1 MIERGRIEHARGL
14 LLANDIAGARLLCE
28 TCLLAPSDAR
38 ELAGAHLILAACS
51 RRQGDPATMLA
62 HAMSAVAATPDDALA
77 HYALAECADEAGDPT
92 RAIAELRH
100 AIECDANMV
109 QAHRY
114 LGALLLDAGSAD
126 LAVGALQ
133 RAVTLDDRHAEAW
146 NNLGTASHFANR
158 LADAEAAYRRAL
170 ALKPDYPRAECNLAV
185 LQRDQGRA
193 DLAEET
199 LRALIVRQSP
209 ATIRQS
215 PTLGQ
220 PLPNADSS
228 PPRAFRPALN
238 ALADLLRSRGELD
251 EAAELYLRAAKL
263 SPDASATEMLDLG
276 MVLSERGDPMQA
288 KKAYGVA
295 LRQNPRYLR
304 AALAMNLTLPMIY
317 TDAADVARARDG
329 FVAGLETLER
339 ELDQRTAGSNWRQV
353 ADGLTWTNFF
363 LAYQGEDDKV
373 LQSRYAALAGRA
385 LDGVDRRWR
394 EPIAAGPATGRRIR
408 IGFVSA
414 LLRECTVGR
423 YFARWLTDL
432 DREHFEVSFYSLSGG
447 VDVVTTAISA
457 RADRVHAFG
466 GGDALP
472 STIAPIVRSEQLDV
486 LVYPELGMDQA
497 TFALAAMR
505 LAPRQYAAWGHPVTT
520 GHATI
525 DGFLSCA
532 AMEPEGADAHYTEKL
547 IRLPGIGTRFKRQTL
562 PAPIEREAFSL
573 PRDVTLLLCPQ
584 SLFKIHPDNDALFAR
599 ILSANPQAM
608 LVLFA
613 GRHPAVTDQ
622 FMRRLARCFEGYGLP
637 IRERTRVLPQLSH
650 DDYLAVNLACDAMLD
665 TMRWSGG
672 QTSVDALDCG
682 LPVVTLPGA
691 MMRGRQS
698 AGMLSLLELHELI
711 ASDADDYVRIATR
724 LCQDAAWRTAL
735 ATSIR
740 ERNGTLFDDAAPLDA
755 LEAVYRE
762 AASVPV
768 G

>member
-1 MIERGRIEHARGL
+1 MTERGRIERARQL
-14 LLANDIAGARLLCE
+14 LLAGDLDGARLLCE
-28 TCLLAPSDAR
+28 KCLEAPSDAR
-38 ELAGAHLILAACS
+38 ELAGAHLVLAACS
-51 RRQGDPATMLA
+51 RRHGDLAAMLG
-62 HAMSAVAATPDDALA
+62 HASSAVAATPDDALA
-77 HYALAECADEAGDPT
+77 HYALAECADEAGDKA
-92 RAIAELRH
+92 RAIAELRR
-100 AIECDANMV
+100 AIECNADMV

-126 LAVGALQ
+126 LAVETLQ
-133 RAVTLDDRHAEAW
+133 RAVALDAQHAEAW
-146 NNLGTASHFANR
+146 NNLGTALHYANR
-158 LADAEAAYRRAL
+158 LAEAEAAYRRAL
-170 ALKPDYPRAECNLAV
+170 ALRPEYPRAECNLAV

-193 DLAEET
+193 DLAEQT
-199 LRALIVRQSP
+199 LRALIARQAS
-209 ATIRQS
+209 A
-215 PTLGQ
+215 
-220 PLPNADSS
+220 PLPASQAAGNPLANAGQT
-228 PPRAFRPALN
+228 PAAVFRPALT
-238 ALADLLRSRGELD
+238 ALADLVRARGDLD

-276 MVLSERGDPMQA
+276 MVLSERGDPVQA
-288 KKAYGVA
+288 RKAYGVA
-295 LRQNPRYLR
+295 LRQNPHYLR

-317 TDAADVARARDG
+317 ADAADVARAREEY
-329 FVAGLETLER
+329 VAGLETLER
-339 ELDQRTAGSNWRQV
+339 ELDQRTAGADWRQV
-353 ADGLTWTNFF
+353 ADGLTWSNFF
-363 LAYQGEDDKV
+363 LAYQGEDDKA
-373 LQSRYAALAGRA
+373 LQARYAALAGRA

-394 EPIAAGPATGRRIR
+394 EPIAAAPVIGRRIR

-432 DREHFEVSFYSLSGG
+432 DRGQFEVCFYSLSGG
-447 VDVVTTAISA
+447 VDAVTTAIAA

-472 STIAPIVRSEQLDV
+472 STIAPIIRSENLDV

-497 TFALAAMR
+497 TFALSSMR

-525 DGFLSCA
+525 DAFLSCA
-532 AMEPEGADAHYTEKL
+532 AMEPHGADAHYTERL
-547 IRLPGIGTRFKRQTL
+547 VRLPGIGTRFRHQTL
-562 PAPIEREAFSL
+562 PPPIEREAYSL
-573 PRDVTLLLCPQ
+573 PRDATLLLCPQ

-599 ILSANPQAM
+599 VLSANPRAM

-637 IRERTRVLPQLSH
+637 IRERTRVLPQLPH
-650 DDYLAVNLACDAMLD
+650 EDYLAVNLACDAMLD

-698 AGMLSLLELHELI
+698 AGMLTLLGLSELI
-711 ASDADDYVRIATR
+711 AADVGDYVGIATR
-724 LCQDAAWRTAL
+724 LCQDAAWRTSL
-735 ATSIR
+735 AASIR
-740 ERNGTLFDDAAPLDA
+740 ERNGMLFDDAAPLDA
-755 LEAVYRE
+755 LKAFYRE
-762 AASVPV
+762 SVSASVS
-768 G
+768 